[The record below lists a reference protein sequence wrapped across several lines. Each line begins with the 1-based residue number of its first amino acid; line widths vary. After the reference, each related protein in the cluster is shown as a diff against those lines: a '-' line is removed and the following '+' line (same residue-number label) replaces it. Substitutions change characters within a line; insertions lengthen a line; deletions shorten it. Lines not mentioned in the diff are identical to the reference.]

1 MTPQELLNAND
12 IYLENYDLGNHTSIC
27 PQCSHARKPAHQK
40 TECVS
45 VKIDDKGPT
54 WYCHHCGYSGPP
66 KGGGKSN
73 GQGGEFAATYDYPGF
88 QKVRYPKG
96 HEPRFRIRHR
106 EGNGWR
112 WGAGRADTRVLYRKD
127 EVDKAIVLGRT
138 ILVVEGEKD
147 VDRCWSVGIPATC
160 NAHGAAEPGKKPKW
174 RAEHSAQLR
183 GADIVV
189 IPDHDDAGYAHCDAT
204 CRASLGVAKRVRRLV
219 LAEHWSECPKGGDIS
234 DWLDAGHGREELD
247 TLIDEAPDYGKA
259 ESEKKGAKSERHADE
274 IMRLAKLTTVEYE
287 HQRKGAADKLDV
299 RASILDK
306 LVEAERLRLN
316 PNDDGKQGH
325 AIVFPE
331 PEPWLEPVDGAA
343 LLDGIAEAI
352 RNHVFM
358 PDHCR
363 DACAL

>member
-147 VDRCWSVGIPATC
+147 VDRCWSARAC
-160 NAHGAAEPGKKPKW
+160 ENAGKCWACGQPNN
-174 RAEHSAQLR
+174 HSAAALHLVPR
-183 GADIVV
+183 GR
-189 IPDHDDAGYAHCDAT
+189 P
-204 CRASLGVAKRVRRLV
+204 
-219 LAEHWSECPKGGDIS
+219 
-234 DWLDAGHGREELD
+234 
-247 TLIDEAPDYGKA
+247 
-259 ESEKKGAKSERHADE
+259 
-274 IMRLAKLTTVEYE
+274 
-287 HQRKGAADKLDV
+287 
-299 RASILDK
+299 RASIVLS
-306 LVEAERLRLN
+306 A
-316 PNDDGKQGH
+316 GYH
-325 AIVFPE
+325 
-331 PEPWLEPVDGAA
+331 
-343 LLDGIAEAI
+343 
-352 RNHVFM
+352 
-358 PDHCR
+358 
-363 DACAL
+363 